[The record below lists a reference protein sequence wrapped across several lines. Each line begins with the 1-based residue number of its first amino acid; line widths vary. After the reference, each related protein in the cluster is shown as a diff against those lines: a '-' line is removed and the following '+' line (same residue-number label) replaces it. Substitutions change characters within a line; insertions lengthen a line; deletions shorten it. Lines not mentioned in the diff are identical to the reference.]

1 MKKNNG
7 FHSEDAETQRQY
19 EAYSHWKKSSI
30 YGWVQ
35 MLWKNFLVENP
46 EITFEEY
53 VRSNNEWRSLET
65 AKFQIK
71 IWEEEKKKMTEPK
84 VDDPAK

>member
-19 EAYSHWKKSSI
+19 EAYSHWKKSCI

-71 IWEEEKKKMTEPK
+71 IWEEEKKRMTESK
-84 VDDPAK
+84 VDDSAK